1 MSSVLAGE
9 LADIFGDALSLR
21 FSLLQLVYFAFES
34 VTAMSVLWSVHLFFF
49 VDLALQRVQRRV
61 VVWTQHTAVW
71 AVCSTEQLATQLH
84 QNMIPDIL
92 YFEWTYA

>member
-1 MSSVLAGE
+1 VVSSVLAGE

-49 VDLALQRVQRRV
+49 VDLAL
-61 VVWTQHTAVW
+61 
-71 AVCSTEQLATQLH
+71 
-84 QNMIPDIL
+84 
-92 YFEWTYA
+92 